1 MLSFPA
7 IRQGAI
13 IGGIAP
19 KALRINLDFM
29 NARWLKRAGAIE
41 AGVEAVRSG
50 EPCCVRH
57 LVLARSSRVAVSPR
71 RE

>member
-1 MLSFPA
+1 
-7 IRQGAI
+7 
-13 IGGIAP
+13 
-19 KALRINLDFM
+19 M

-57 LVLARSSRVAVSPR
+57 LVVLARSSRVAVIPAGGDTNR
-71 RE
+71 KRARVP